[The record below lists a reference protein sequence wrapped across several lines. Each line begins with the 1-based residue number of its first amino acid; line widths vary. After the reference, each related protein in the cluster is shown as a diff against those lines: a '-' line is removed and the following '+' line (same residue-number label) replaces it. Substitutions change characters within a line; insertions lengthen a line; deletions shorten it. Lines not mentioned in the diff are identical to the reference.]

1 MKLTYDN
8 FTTFSFST
16 SATAERIARK
26 VFTVGNAIALAVFL
40 FELACDAYES
50 GQIMRSWYESARN
63 WWTLKGSP
71 RTQALYNVTARRL
84 SPVVAPLV
92 QEAIA
97 YPFGVDRWWSAERF
111 PVTLAANA
119 AWWSEV
125 VSDYQ
130 RIGQAAHSLIEAH
143 LMGA

>member
-26 VFTVGNAIALAVFL
+26 VFTAGNVIALTIFV

-50 GQIMRSWYESARN
+50 GQIMRGWYESARS

-71 RTQALYNVTARRL
+71 RTQALYNVVARRL

-92 QEAIA
+92 QQAIA
-97 YPFGVDRWWSAERF
+97 YPTSPARWWSAERL

-125 VSDYQ
+125 VADYQ
-130 RIGQAAHSLIEAH
+130 RIGQAVHRLIEGH